1 MPLDTNR
8 AGQRVRCK
16 FGGELQH
23 GLLSRPTLVP
33 MTVFQLCAFRGAIR
47 SWYVASVC
55 TNMVANLVM
64 HGASLSGVAEMVPIL
79 TVLTVTLRMAV
90 WLQHDSASPASRA
103 PHLTGNPDT
112 PWQTLPVSIPL
123 WEAEVGDKPE
133 ITLHLRGC

>member
-90 WLQHDSASPASRA
+90 WLQHDSASSRQSGSSLDWQPRYSLADAASQHPTLGSR
-103 PHLTGNPDT
+103 GGR
-112 PWQTLPVSIPL
+112 QT
-123 WEAEVGDKPE
+123 
-133 ITLHLRGC
+133 